1 MQLPSCVP
9 RSKIAAMSGLITT
22 EMEIAHASI
31 QELLLRQHIAEQLGF
46 LLAAASIFIS
56 CGAMKCGLRWVP

>member
-1 MQLPSCVP
+1 MRQF
-9 RSKIAAMSGLITT
+9 LIY
-22 EMEIAHASI
+22 API

-56 CGAMKCGLRWVP
+56 CGAMKSAAVP